1 MAVCTLYTE
10 ILLHR
15 RLLCVESPPTAIHR
29 QATAGIIDIAR
40 KQMASDSRLM
50 RRLQWPLLMAMIETE
65 DDNQRAWLR
74 QRLFDMR
81 NFHSEFV
88 WANEVADHILA
99 QQDVSRGR
107 YVNLAELLLQRL
119 YAQ

>member
-1 MAVCTLYTE
+1 
-10 ILLHR
+10 
-15 RLLCVESPPTAIHR
+15 
-29 QATAGIIDIAR
+29 
-40 KQMASDSRLM
+40 
-50 RRLQWPLLMAMIETE
+50 MAMIETE
-65 DDNQRAWLR
+65 DDNHRAWLR

-99 QQDVSRGR
+99 RQDVRQGR